1 MKKLLSLLLTFGMI
15 IVFSCDNEDTVNPLK
30 DHLSKSA
37 LESILHGMPD
47 YQHLIDMQPKV
58 DIALTKKL
66 YSLGAR
72 QFEELKTVVGKA
84 NYEAMSLSEKELFN
98 SVFNI
103 PEVQAYHKLL
113 GTVIVELSTK
123 YRFENSDFGATIEA
137 SRASAKDAGHSESID
152 PEHICVRVGDEAYAS
167 AFQTFWSMGYSLSDS
182 VKEASLSRTWA
193 IAGCWMTLAEQA
205 KDKLPKN

>member
-47 YQHLIDMQPKV
+47 YQHLIDMQPEV
-58 DIALTKKL
+58 DMALTKKL

-72 QFEELKTVVGKA
+72 QFDELKTVVGKA
-84 NYEAMSLSEKELFN
+84 NYEAVSLSERELFN

-113 GTVIVELSTK
+113 GTVIVELNTK
-123 YRFENSDFGATIEA
+123 YRFEHSDFGATIEA
-137 SRASAKDAGHSESID
+137 SRKNAKDAGHSESID
-152 PEHICVRVGDEAYAS
+152 PEHICVRVGDEAYSS

-182 VKEASLSRTWA
+182 VKEASLSRSWA